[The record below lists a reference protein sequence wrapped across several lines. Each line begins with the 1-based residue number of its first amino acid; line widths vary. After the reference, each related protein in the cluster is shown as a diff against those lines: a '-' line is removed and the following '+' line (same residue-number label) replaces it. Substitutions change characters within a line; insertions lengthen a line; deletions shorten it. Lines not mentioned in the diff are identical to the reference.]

1 MVVVASGS
9 YQILSIGM
17 LAVAASEAGAQPGLA
32 DTLGLMGEDS
42 EMAPRG
48 QIV

>member
-1 MVVVASGS
+1 MAAVASGS

-17 LAVAASEAGAQPGLA
+17 LVVAASEAGAQPGLP
-32 DTLGLMGEDS
+32 DTLGLMGEGF